1 MYEIPWS
8 NEFEIQLQSLSSTA
22 TRMIN
27 LELARKVQAVCDLGI
42 TLVVVCFENLGLKLK
57 RYSKK

>member
-27 LELARKVQAVCDLGI
+27 LELGRKVQAVCGLRI
-42 TLVVVCFENLGLKLK
+42 TLVIVCFENSVLKLN